1 MSESEAS
8 PTLPNSP
15 TLSIVVPIWNEEA
28 VIPEL
33 YRRVVDVMAQI
44 GESWEL
50 ICVMTL
56 KDRAS
61 EAIRKLPDD
70 ADVQQ
75 VMREVAFIA
84 GIDQAAEELDRG
96 EGLTAEEAREH
107 LKKCL
112 TR

>member
-50 ICVMTL
+50 ICVN
-56 KDRAS
+56 DGS
-61 EAIRKLPDD
+61 SD
-70 ADVQQ
+70 
-75 VMREVAFIA
+75 
-84 GIDQAAEELDRG
+84 GS
-96 EGLTAEEAREH
+96 LTSLINLHKEDERV
-107 LKKCL
+107 
-112 TR
+112 